1 MEVQRKPVL
10 ISSSRLFPKKLRGV
24 SLRRVTA
31 SGGAFWAVCRQ
42 TGSNPIGCRAKS
54 VTISVRWH
62 LPDRMKRNAK
72 ETRGET
78 RIGRDCRSSR
88 IRRSFPPH
96 GALRITLRSCSSYRD
111 FQRLR
116 GRPPLVSPLKSWS
129 AAALAEASFCAALTS
144 RSWLNAFVLVIG
156 TLTSAE
162 RAAARFTSLKNSLRR
177 CGSSSHLAV
186 LLDVW

>member
-1 MEVQRKPVL
+1 VGIICPTIKTSGHEEASRPPVRSAL
-10 ISSSRLFPKKLRGV
+10 GNAQGLTNPGFFANR
-24 SLRRVTA
+24 
-31 SGGAFWAVCRQ
+31 
-42 TGSNPIGCRAKS
+42 SNSIGCRAKS
-54 VTISVRWH
+54 VTISVRLACARH
-62 LPDRMKRNAK
+62 DAK
-72 ETRGET
+72 EREGTSWRNSHWADV
-78 RIGRDCRSSR
+78 RNSR

-186 LLDVW
+186 LLDV